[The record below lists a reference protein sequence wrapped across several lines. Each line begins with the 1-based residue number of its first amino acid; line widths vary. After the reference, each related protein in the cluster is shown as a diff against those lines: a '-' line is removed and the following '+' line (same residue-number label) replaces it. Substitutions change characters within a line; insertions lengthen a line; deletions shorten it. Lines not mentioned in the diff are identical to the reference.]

1 MKLRRLTLICLFS
14 IVWCLAWLPA
24 AEAAAN
30 LSDEVP
36 SDVRGLVDAQ
46 LEELDLGKLDSYLNQ
61 LDQETSGY
69 LPTISARQL
78 ISDLAKGELPWNA
91 WQVLKGLLVY
101 LGREIAVN
109 LSLLAKL
116 LILAVACAVLQHL
129 SQAFGDGNAGKLAHA
144 ISYLALLGLAF
155 SSFTVA
161 VGYGQRAIDGMVSF
175 IQSFLPVL
183 LPLIAASGGLGS
195 AAIIH
200 PTLLTFITVLSAV
213 IKNVVFPLIYC
224 SLVVNLVSE
233 FMEKSPVSRLGGFLR
248 QVSFGLLGLSLTI
261 FVGMLGIQGVGAAIK
276 DGLALRS
283 AKFVSMAFVPVVGK
297 MFSDAMDAVLG
308 TTLALKSALGLAGA
322 IIIVGMALIPVLKIL
337 SLSLIYKAAAIL
349 AQPLGDMRL
358 GSALDGMGSSLTLV
372 FAAVAAVALMLF
384 MALGIIIGLTNLGS
398 VMAAG

>member
-1 MKLRRLTLICLFS
+1 MVFLFGTLCFLTF
-14 IVWCLAWLPA
+14 LPL
-24 AEAAAN
+24 AEATTD
-30 LSDEVP
+30 LPDKVSPDL
-36 SDVRGLVDAQ
+36 RGLLDTQ
-46 LEELDLGKLDSYLNQ
+46 LEELDLGKLDSYINQ
-61 LDQETSGY
+61 LDQEISGH
-69 LPTISARQL
+69 LPIISASRL
-78 ISDLAKGELPWNA
+78 VKSLTNGELPWSA
-91 WQVLKGLLVY
+91 WELVKSLLIY

-116 LILAVACAVLQHL
+116 LILTVACAVLQNL
-129 SQAFGDGNAGKLAHA
+129 SQAFGEGNAGKLAHA
-144 ISYLALLGLAF
+144 VAYLALLGLAF
-155 SSFTVA
+155 SSFSVA
-161 VGYGQRAIDGMVSF
+161 VGYSQRAIDSMVSF
-175 IQSFLPVL
+175 VHSFLPVL
-183 LPLIAASGGLGS
+183 LPLVAASGAITS
-195 AAIIH
+195 AAVIH
-200 PTLLTFITVLSAV
+200 PALLTFISALSAL

-248 QVSFGLLGLSLTI
+248 QVSFGLLGLGLTI

-283 AKFVSMAFVPVVGK
+283 AKFVSMAFIPVVGK

-308 TTLALKSALGLAGA
+308 TTLALKNALGLAGA
-322 IIIVGMALIPVLKIL
+322 IIIVGLAAIPVLKIL

-358 GSALDGMGSSLTLV
+358 GSALDGMGGSLTLV

-384 MALGIIIGLTNLGS
+384 IALGIIVGLTNLGS